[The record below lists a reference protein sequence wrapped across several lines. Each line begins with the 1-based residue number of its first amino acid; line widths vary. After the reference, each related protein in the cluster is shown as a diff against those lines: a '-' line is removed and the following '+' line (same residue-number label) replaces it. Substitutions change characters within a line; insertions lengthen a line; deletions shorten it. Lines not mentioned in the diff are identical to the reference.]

1 MNGTKAIYCKE
12 LKRVFKD
19 SKMIF
24 SLFILP
30 VVLMV
35 GIYSLMGYLGNKE
48 SQNTKEHIPIVS
60 IQNAP
65 EDMAKHMEDFFG
77 KANVTYVQADE
88 SLDSAKDGIYNG
100 KVDLLVVFPEDF
112 SQQIA
117 DYKDGDPIPD
127 IQTFYNP
134 SENYSQHAHDS
145 FMTSLNGYQK
155 ALLADRL
162 GNLDV
167 LTIFTIDNTNQNSI
181 IQDDAKAS
189 GQFLAMLLP
198 YLVTILL
205 FAGTMSLGTDSI
217 TGEKERGT
225 LASMLVTPISRFDIA
240 LGKLLALMTLSIM
253 SASVYIIALT
263 VSLPKTMSS
272 MGAENISVTFTP
284 GQIIMMAA
292 IIIALAF
299 LYVALV
305 GIVSVFARTVK
316 EAASYVT
323 PLYIIVIVA
332 GMFTMISPSSG
343 HSTYEYLI
351 PIYNCSIALGEIFTR
366 ELTVLHFAM
375 TLGITVLVG
384 GAVTAIIAKAFSSE
398 RIMFNA

>member
-19 SKMIF
+19 PKMIF

-35 GIYSLMGYLGNKE
+35 GIYSLMGYLGNRE
-48 SQNTKEHIPIVS
+48 SQNTKEHVAIVS

-65 EDMAKHMEDFFG
+65 EDMAEHMADFIDN
-77 KANVTYVQADE
+77 ANVTYLKADE
-88 SLDSAKDGIYNG
+88 SVDAAKDGIYKG
-100 KVDLLVVFPEDF
+100 DVDLLVVFPEDF

-117 DYKDGDPIPD
+117 NYKEGDPIPD
-127 IQTFYNP
+127 IQTFHNP
-134 SENYSQHAHDS
+134 SENYSQHANDE
-145 FMTSLNGYQK
+145 FLTSLNVYQK
-155 ALLADRL
+155 ALLAKRL
-162 GNLDV
+162 GNLNM

-181 IQDDAKAS
+181 IQDEAKAS
-189 GQFLAMLLP
+189 GQFLAALLP

-225 LASMLVTPISRFDIA
+225 LASMLVTPISRFEIA

-263 VSLPKTMSS
+263 VSLPKAMASISS
-272 MGAENISVTFTP
+272 ENLTVTFTP
-284 GQIIMMAA
+284 GQIIMIAA

-299 LYVALV
+299 LYVALI

-316 EAASYVT
+316 EATSYVT
-323 PLYIIVIVA
+323 PLYMLVVVA
-332 GMFTMISPSSG
+332 GLFTIVSPSSG
-343 HSTYEYLI
+343 HATYEYLI

-375 TLGITVLVG
+375 TIGITVLVG

>member
-48 SQNTKEHIPIVS
+48 SQNTKEHVATVS

-65 EDMAKHMEDFFG
+65 EDMAGHMADFIG
-77 KANVTYVQADE
+77 KANVSYLKTDE
-88 SLDSAKDGIYNG
+88 TLDAAKDDIYNG
-100 KVDLLVVFPEDF
+100 KLDLLVVFPQDF

-117 DYKDGDPIPD
+117 NYKEGDPIPD

-134 SENYSQHAHDS
+134 SENYSQHAHDE
-145 FMTSLNGYQK
+145 FTTSLNGYQK

-162 GNLDV
+162 GNLDMI
-167 LTIFTIDNTNQNSI
+167 TIFTIDNTNQNSI

-225 LASMLVTPISRFDIA
+225 LASMLVTPISRFEIA

-263 VSLPKTMSS
+263 VSLPKSMAS
-272 MGAENISVTFTP
+272 MGAENMTVTFTA
-284 GQIIMMAA
+284 GQIIMIAA

-332 GMFTMISPSSG
+332 GLFTMISPSSG
-343 HSTYEYLI
+343 HATYEYLI